1 MRKSSVQAMVP
12 AVEYEAPE
20 LTTVGVRFT
29 QAILDPSRPGE
40 TGGGEEVLE

>member
-12 AVEYEAPE
+12 AAKYEAPE

-29 QAILDPSRPGE
+29 QSILDPSKPGE
-40 TGGGEEVLE
+40 TGGGENELE